1 MLGDSHK
8 AQEVFHTTLREAALG
23 AAQGQLPKEPFWLFR
38 EARWHCLETTKTD
51 LQPESLE
58 IDEHEIAPGAAL
70 QIEQLDPAQLGN
82 LDFHSA
88 RSSEDRAGTFLSR
101 RIRLPRNSRHRRTQ
115 AEAPSRDAWRRGG
128 DSCRHGWTLSIPN
141 NASYEDAA
149 VIAPST
155 RPFELRA
162 I

>member
-38 EARWHCLETTKTD
+38 DARWRCLEATKTD

-58 IDEHEIAPGAAL
+58 IDEHEIAPGA
-70 QIEQLDPAQLGN
+70 
-82 LDFHSA
+82 
-88 RSSEDRAGTFLSR
+88 
-101 RIRLPRNSRHRRTQ
+101 
-115 AEAPSRDAWRRGG
+115 PSRDVWRRGG

-141 NASYEDAA
+141 NANYEDAA
-149 VIAPST
+149 VIATST